1 MVKGNVATYNYQK
14 LLEKYQEL
22 ELRVTK
28 FSTIEQELINTRDKL
43 DHELVMYKRLNE
55 FSAKILEELDDDQ
68 FHQLTVEAAIDIME
82 FEQSALLVH
91 KHNTNNPSA
100 LFCEG
105 LKIAPDKVEDFS
117 KELRKL
123 SQDFPL
129 NKAVILDDK
138 IIEQS
143 DFFKNYSSGLYYHSY
158 DSEYGESCFLLV
170 LISKEN
176 APLYTKIHDRH
187 KAIFTSFVHHV
198 HSVATSR
205 KKNEKIKEQF
215 QKISS
220 SETELRKLSLI
231 ATKTKNGVIISDN
244 HGRIEWVNEAFEKM
258 SGYTL
263 DEVKGLKPK
272 DFLQPIDEDQNNIQR
287 AALTQALSKKENI
300 EVTLLNKN
308 KNGKSYYNSVEI
320 TPVFDD
326 QGNHINFIALQKD
339 ITQDLLSQ
347 REILRVNSKFEK
359 ITSKSGIG
367 IWESDVKTGNVNWN
381 EILLSQYGLDANAHV
396 SNFTEF
402 WKASIHEEDISRV
415 TEMVD
420 HMMATGKDYIELEYR
435 IRTAVDKKIKF
446 LKCVTIAERDESGNL
461 LRLIGSSL
469 DITATREAEIERT
482 TFIHQINSLKMFYE
496 NILNN
501 SPAKIAVFDQRLKLI
516 YANERLLELEPHWKN
531 KVNKTISSSGDTEET
546 NDQIANLIL
555 KIENAISSK
564 QLISFEEALTD
575 KNGKE
580 KHILR
585 NILPHFNASGQ
596 LEYVIMSGVNIS
608 DLKQFENSII
618 TKNDELRKINAE
630 LDNFVYSVS
639 HDLRS
644 PLLAIKGILHLVF
657 KSNNLDANLKHLL
670 SLANNSVLRLDETIQ
685 EILEYSRNSRLDLQ
699 LGHFNIEEMIQHIY
713 EDLKFSVEDDV
724 ELVIQNEVGPE
735 INSDHGRV
743 NTVLKNLI
751 GNAFKYRKIG
761 IPKTL
766 IFAKIQSAGDILRI
780 SIEDNGEGISEEKL
794 PRIFDMF
801 YRGSSNSV
809 GTGLG
814 LYIVKEIVSKLEGE
828 IRVESQEGVGTK
840 FIVELPKHYTNA

>member
-55 FSAKILEELDDDQ
+55 FSAKILDDIDDDQ

-82 FEQSALLVH
+82 FEQSALLIH
-91 KHNTNNPSA
+91 KHNSNSPSI
-100 LFCEG
+100 LFSEG
-105 LKIAPDKVEDFS
+105 LKISSENLESFS
-117 KELRKL
+117 KELRKF
-123 SQDFPL
+123 SQSHPL
-129 NKAVILDDK
+129 NKAVLINEQ
-138 IIEQS
+138 IISES
-143 DFFKNYSSGLYYHSY
+143 DFLKDYSSGIYYHSY

-176 APLYTKIHDRH
+176 APLYTNIHDRH

-198 HSVATSR
+198 HSVATNR

-215 QKISS
+215 QKIST
-220 SETELRKLSLI
+220 SEVELRKLSLI

-244 HGRIEWVNEAFEKM
+244 HGRVEWVNEAFEKM

-263 DEVKGLKPK
+263 EEVKGLKPK
-272 DFLQPIDEDQNNIQR
+272 DFLQPEEENLNLIERKN
-287 AALTQALSKKENI
+287 LTDSLSKKENI
-300 EVTLLNKN
+300 EVTLLNKH

-320 TPVFDD
+320 TPVFDEA
-326 QGNHINFIALQKD
+326 GKHINFIALQKD
-339 ITQDLLSQ
+339 ITQDILSQ

-359 ITSKSGIG
+359 ITSMSGIG
-367 IWESDVKTGNVNWN
+367 IWESDIKTSKVNWN
-381 EILLSQYGLDANAHV
+381 EILLLQYGIDDASQV
-396 SNFTEF
+396 SNFFDF
-402 WKASIHEEDISRV
+402 WKSSIHEDDVTRVSDI
-415 TEMVD
+415 VD
-420 HMMATGKDYIELEYR
+420 HMMATGKDFIELEYR
-435 IRTAVDKKIKF
+435 IRTFSEKKIKF
-446 LKCVTIAERDESGNL
+446 LKCVTIAERDEKGNL
-461 LRLIGSSL
+461 IRLIGSSL

-482 TFIHQINSLKMFYE
+482 NFIQQINSLKMFYE

-501 SPAKIAVFDQRLKLI
+501 SPAKIAVFDSTLKLI
-516 YANERLLELEPHWKN
+516 YANERLLELEPHWKER
-531 KVNKTISSSGDTEET
+531 VNTSISGERESE
-546 NDQIANLIL
+546 QISNLIS

-564 QLISFEEALTD
+564 QLTSFEEVLTTN
-575 KNGKE
+575 KGVE

-585 NILPHFNASGQ
+585 NILPHFNSKGK
-596 LEYVIMSGVNIS
+596 LEYVIMSGVNIT
-608 DLKQFENSII
+608 DLKQFESSII
-618 TKNDELRKINAE
+618 LKNEELRKINSE

-657 KSNNLDANLKHLL
+657 KSEHLDAQLKHLL
-670 SLANNSVLRLDETIQ
+670 TLANNSVQRLDGTIQ
-685 EILEYSRNSRLDLQ
+685 EILEYSRNSRLDVQ
-699 LGHFNIEEMIQHIY
+699 ISKFNIENMIQNIY
-713 EDLKFSVEDDV
+713 DDLKFSVEDQV
-724 ELVIQNEVGPE
+724 EMSIQNECGKE
-735 INSDHGRV
+735 IISDQSRL
-743 NTVLKNLI
+743 NTILKNLI
-751 GNAFKYRKIG
+751 GNSFKYRKKEIA
-761 IPKTL
+761 KTL
-766 IFAKIQSAGDILRI
+766 IFVKIIARKDYLEI
-780 SIEDNGEGISEEKL
+780 SIEDNGEGISQEKL

-814 LYIVKEIVSKLEGE
+814 LYIVKEIVSKLQGT

-840 FIVELPKHYTNA
+840 FIVELPNSIQNA